1 MKNNDVAFF
10 VFFITGAI
18 YHKTKL
24 INLNMQSQCFM
35 AQHET
40 FN

>member
-1 MKNNDVAFF
+1 MLHFF
-10 VFFITGAI
+10 GVLIIGAI
-18 YHKTKL
+18 YQKTKL
-24 INLNMQSQCFM
+24 INLNIESQCFM